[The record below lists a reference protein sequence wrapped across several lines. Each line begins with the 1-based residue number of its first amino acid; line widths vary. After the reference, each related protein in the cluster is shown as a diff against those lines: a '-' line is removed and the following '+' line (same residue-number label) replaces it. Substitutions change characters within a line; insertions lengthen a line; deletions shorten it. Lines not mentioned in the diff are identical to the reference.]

1 MNKELIK
8 QWLKEFNQIEVD
20 NYIEYIEKL
29 QTEKKKNKD
38 TWVWEIANIWST
50 YKKDDELI
58 LIFKKVANE
67 WLVFDWKHIT
77 LQSTWVSFDY
87 IALKNKM
94 LITYPE
100 SLIDV
105 QIVYNW
111 DEFDFAKQDWK
122 VNYNHKIANPFSRN
136 ENDIIWA
143 YAVIKN
149 KRWEF
154 LTTLNLE
161 EINKHRKV
169 AKTDFIWKAWFSE
182 MVLKT
187 IFKKSVKI
195 HFSDIFQEIE
205 TIDNENSDVENIPQ
219 DLKLSWK
226 IEIDEINTIEDLKSY
241 YEKNKWKWKD
251 FDKYVSMRKKQI
263 LELNK

>member
-1 MNKELIK
+1 MNKKLIK
-8 QWLKEFNQIEVD
+8 EWLKDFNQIEVD
-20 NYIEYIEKL
+20 NYIEYIEKI
-29 QTEKKKNKD
+29 QTEKDKEWKLK
-38 TWVWEIANIWST
+38 NIWMN
-50 YKKDDELI
+50 YKKDEELI
-58 LIFKKVANE
+58 LMFKKVANQ
-67 WLVFDWKHIT
+67 WLVFDWKHII
-77 LQSTWVSFDY
+77 LQSTWISFDY
-87 IALKNKM
+87 ISLKNKM

-105 QIVYNW
+105 QIVYDW
-111 DEFDFAKQDWK
+111 DEFDFAKENWK
-122 VNYNHKIANPFSRN
+122 VNYKHKISNTFTRN
-136 ENDIIWA
+136 ESDIIGA
-143 YAVIKN
+143 YAIIKN

-169 AKTDFIWKAWFSE
+169 AKTDYIWKAWFTE

-187 IFKKSVKI
+187 IFKKAVKV

-226 IEIDEINTIEDLKSY
+226 IEIDEIKTIEELQKY
-241 YEKNKWKWKD
+241 WELNKGKGKN
-251 FDKYVSMRKKQI
+251 FAKYVTIRKKQI
-263 LELNK
+263 QEQK